1 MTLRKAYPDILC
13 SGCMRSILI
22 PSTCFLMFF
31 LIISG
36 QGKTFSQEL
45 PEYDEIPV
53 FLEIPGVGGSEI
65 DALIKAEELYLP
77 VIDLFDFFKIKNVP
91 SAGLED
97 ISGFF
102 VNPEATYLIDRVRNQ
117 IIYQDRIFELEPG
130 DLIRT
135 ESNLYLKSLYFGKI
149 FGLECKFNFRSLSV
163 NITSKLELP
172 LIREMKQEEMRRN
185 IARLK
190 GDIQADTI
198 VGRTYPAFKFGMA
211 DWSVTSSQEING
223 NSDARVT
230 LALGSMIAGGEAT
243 ASLYYNSE
251 EPFSEK
257 QQYYLWRYVN
267 NDFAPLRQVM
277 AGKILTN
284 SISTLFNPVIGVQLT
299 NTPTTYRR
307 SFGSYTLSDRTE
319 PGWIVELYVN
329 NVLVDYVKADASGFY
344 TFQIPLVYGNSIV
357 KLKFFGPWGEERI
370 LQKNII
376 VPYNF
381 LPEKILEYTISG
393 GIVEDTLRSRFSRAN
408 VNYGATRN
416 LTIGGG
422 VEYLSSVTSQ
432 PFMPYLNASL
442 RITNNLLVSGEY
454 ALGVRAKGILSFRL
468 PSNLQFDLNYT
479 WYDKEQKAIFYNYR
493 EERKASLSM
502 PLKIGKVSTFQRLS
516 LYQIV
521 LPSSRYTTGEWLI
534 SASLLGVNTN
544 LTTYALLIDEVKP
557 YVYSDLSLSIRLPAR
572 FIFMPQVQYG
582 YTDNKIFSAKVRLE
596 KYVFKHGYINLSYE
610 QNFSNNMK
618 MAELGFRYDFSF
630 AQTGAS
636 VRQYNDKTSFIEYA
650 RGSLI
655 NDRKT
660 KYLGADNRPNVGR
673 GGISVVPFID
683 LNDNGKKDPGEP
695 RAYGLNLHS
704 NGGRIEKSDRDT
716 IIRILGLEPYTNCF
730 IELDPN
736 SFDNVSWRLRKHSYS
751 VAVDPEIV
759 KLIEIPIS
767 VVGEAT
773 GYVLLEKRGEKTGQG
788 RMIVNFF
795 DNNLNQVGKTLTE
808 EDGYYSYFGFTS
820 GRYSVHIDTAQL
832 QKLGMTSSPEI
843 QQFSIAGGIDGDI
856 AEGLDFVLKL
866 TQVDTIKPLPVIPE
880 KTVIT
885 VIKDTTYLK
894 IHEITEEVYTIT
906 EDSWAIQIGAFKQK
920 SLAEGF
926 RDMLQKELGK
936 EVEITIAGEYY
947 RVRILELPNR
957 QEVDENIV
965 KLNKLGFKELWII
978 RLLAMQQQRI
988 LITREDSL
996 ARIKES
1002 LTEREAPLSAAE
1014 ITALQLG
1021 VFRRMSDAV
1030 ALRETLSTPTK
1041 EKARIVYEGGYY
1053 KLIIPE
1059 QPLLDPTVLKA
1070 IKNLTPSIGKFEM
1083 KDAWDVPPVPQAIL
1097 QPVIK
1102 EPVVVSRA
1110 QVRVDSSLSV
1120 AKEKPDKLTIAE
1132 KPVIGEPSIA
1142 LQVAIYYKE
1151 SEALRAQKRIM
1162 SKLNLPVEIIRQFD
1176 YYHVIVTGFYTREQ
1190 TYQYYPELAG
1200 LGYPGITLIENYR
1213 RQQK

>member
-1 MTLRKAYPDILC
+1 MTFRKAYSNVLF
-13 SGCMRSILI
+13 SGCMRPVLASFKCLLI
-22 PSTCFLMFF
+22 TL

-36 QGKTFSQEL
+36 QSNIFSQEL
-45 PEYDEIPV
+45 PEYDEISV
-53 FLEIPGVGGSEI
+53 FLDIPGVGGSEI
-65 DALIKAEELYLP
+65 DALIKSEELYLP
-77 VIDLFDFFKIKNVP
+77 VIDLFDFLKIRNVP
-91 SAGLED
+91 SSGLED

-102 VNPEATYLIDRVRNQ
+102 VNPDATYLIDRVKNQ
-117 IIYQDRIFELEPG
+117 IIYQDKIFNLEAG

-135 ESNLYLKSLYFGKI
+135 ESNLYLKSSYFGKV

-172 LIREMKQEEMRRN
+172 LIREMKQEEMRHN

-190 GDIQADTI
+190 GDIQADTN
-198 VGRTYPAFKFGMA
+198 VGRTYPSFKFGMA

-223 NSDARVT
+223 ITDARVT

-243 ASLYYNSE
+243 ANLYYNST
-251 EPFSEK
+251 EPFTEK

-284 SISTLFNPVIGVQLT
+284 SISTLYNPVIGVQLT

-307 SFGSYTLSDRTE
+307 SFGSYTLTDKTE

-329 NVLVDYVKADASGFY
+329 NVLVDYVKADASGFF
-344 TFQIPLVYGNSIV
+344 TFQIPLVYGNSLV

-370 LQKNII
+370 MQKNII

-381 LPEKILEYTISG
+381 LPAKILEYSISG
-393 GIVEDTLRSRFSRAN
+393 GIVEDTLKSRFSRAN

-432 PFMPYLNASL
+432 PLMPYVNASL

-454 ALGVRAKGILSFRL
+454 SLGVRAKGILSLRL

-479 WYDKEQKAIFYNYR
+479 WYDKDQKAIFYNYR
-493 EERKASLSM
+493 EERKASLSF
-502 PLKIGKVSTFQRLS
+502 PLKIGKFNSFQRFS
-516 LYQIV
+516 LNQIV
-521 LPSSRYTTGEWLI
+521 LPSSKYTTGEWLI
-534 SASLLGVNTN
+534 SGSMFGVNTN
-544 LTTYALLIDEVKP
+544 LTTYALFIKEVNP
-557 YVYSDLSLSIRLPAR
+557 YVYSDLSFSFRLPAR
-572 FIFMPQVQYG
+572 IIFMPQIQYG
-582 YTDNKIFSAKVRLE
+582 YNDNKIFSAKAKLE
-596 KYVFKHGYINLSYE
+596 KYVFKHGFINLSYE
-610 QNFSNNMK
+610 QNFSNNMNL
-618 MAELGFRYDFSF
+618 AELGFRYDFSF

-660 KYLGADNRPNVGR
+660 KYLGTDNRPNVGR
-673 GGISVVPFID
+673 GGISVVPFLD
-683 LNDNGKKDPGEP
+683 LNENGKKDPGEP
-695 RAYGLNLHS
+695 RAYGLNLYS

-716 IIRILGLEPYTNCF
+716 TIRILGLEPYTNCY
-730 IELDPN
+730 IDLDPN
-736 SFDNVSWRLRKHSYS
+736 SFENVSWRLQKQTYS
-751 VAVDPEIV
+751 VAVDPEIL

-767 VVGEAT
+767 VAGEAT
-773 GYVLLEKRGEKTGQG
+773 GYVLLENRGEKTGQG
-788 RMIVNFF
+788 RVIVSFF
-795 DNNLNQVGKTLTE
+795 DTNLNLVGKTFTE
-808 EDGYYSYFGFTS
+808 EDGYFSYFGLTS
-820 GRYSVHIDTAQL
+820 GNYSVRVDTSQL
-832 QKLGMTSSPEI
+832 RKLDMTSSPEI
-843 QQFSIAGGIDGDI
+843 IQFSIANGIDGDI

-866 TQVDTIKPLPVIPE
+866 IHADTIKPLPPIPE
-880 KTVIT
+880 VTVVT
-885 VIKDTTYLK
+885 VKKDTTYVT

-926 RDMLQKELGK
+926 RNMLEKELGK
-936 EVEITIAGEYY
+936 DVEITMAGEYY
-947 RVRILELPNR
+947 RVRILDLPTR

-1002 LTEREAPLSAAE
+1002 LARRETPLSSAE
-1014 ITALQLG
+1014 LTALQLRT
-1021 VFRRMSDAV
+1021 FQRLSDAI
-1030 ALRETLSTPTK
+1030 ALKETLSAATR

-1053 KLIIPE
+1053 RLVIPE
-1059 QPLLDPTVLKA
+1059 QPVLDPTVLNA
-1070 IKNLTPSIGKFEM
+1070 IRNLTPSIGQFDM
-1083 KDAWDVPPVPQAIL
+1083 KDTWKIPPVTRLLIEPAE
-1097 QPVIK
+1097 K
-1102 EPVVVSRA
+1102 EPVSVPPKAVVKPESTL
-1110 QVRVDSSLSV
+1110 SL
-1120 AKEKPDKLTIAE
+1120 AKERTDKFTISE
-1132 KPVIGEPSIA
+1132 KPNIGEPVVA
-1142 LQVAIYYKE
+1142 LQVAIYHKE
-1151 SEALRAQKRIM
+1151 SKALKAKKKIM
-1162 SKLNLPVEIIRQFD
+1162 SRLNLPVEIVRQYD
-1176 YYHVIVTGFYTREQ
+1176 YYHVIITGFYTKEQ
-1190 TYQYYPELAG
+1190 TYEYYPELAG
-1200 LGYPGITLIENYR
+1200 LGFPGITLIQNYKK
-1213 RQQK
+1213 QE